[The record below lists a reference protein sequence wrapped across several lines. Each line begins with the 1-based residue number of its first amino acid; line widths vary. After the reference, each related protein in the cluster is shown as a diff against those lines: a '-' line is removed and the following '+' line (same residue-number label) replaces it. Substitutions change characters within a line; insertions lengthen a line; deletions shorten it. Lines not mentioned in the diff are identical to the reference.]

1 MRTKETIMLDPLLRA
16 SLRHDIVEVL
26 AASDNVTGQ
35 VGDLA
40 DRLTNAVEKL
50 WTDISGARLQDLD
63 PERLL
68 ADIAGHISAA
78 RPAAL
83 TAVDTTFLAAIDTEG
98 GA

>member
-1 MRTKETIMLDPLLRA
+1 MVDPLLRA

-26 AASDNVTGQ
+26 VASDNVTGQ

-40 DRLTNAVEKL
+40 DRLTDAVEKF
-50 WTDISGARLQDLD
+50 WTDISCVRLQDLD

-68 ADIAGHISAA
+68 ADIASHIGAA

-83 TAVDTTFLAAIDTEG
+83 TAVDAAFLTALDTEG

>member
-1 MRTKETIMLDPLLRA
+1 MIDPLLRA

-40 DRLTNAVEKL
+40 DRLTTAVEQL
-50 WTDISGARLQDLD
+50 WTDISGARIRDLD

-68 ADIAGHISAA
+68 ADIANHIGAA

-83 TAVDTTFLAAIDTEG
+83 TAGDTLFLAALDTEG